1 MKSITNA
8 NGSYNRTMVVN
19 ELSSVYFKFLKSIE
33 WDDALFLK
41 GIREGRNKFLSNA
54 YLNLCKG
61 KHSIVN
67 YYSLEADTI
76 IKQYQGRL
84 PKGKLIFEHMV
95 PKEKY
100 IQTPCEEIIKSSSTD
115 NQKLKE
121 IRNLIDRYWYLAS
134 ITVEQDKCLQYKKTM
149 PENWDKENI
158 FARYENAGIRII
170 SNPIWNI

>member
-1 MKSITNA
+1 MN
-8 NGSYNRTMVVN
+8 YNLSNESVFNRSKIIN
-19 ELSSVYFKFLKSIE
+19 ELSTVYFKFLNSID
-33 WDDALFLK
+33 WDDVLYLK

-67 YYSLEADTI
+67 YYSVEADTI

-100 IQTPCEEIIKSSSTD
+100 IQAPCEAIIKSSITD
-115 NQKLKE
+115 VEKLDE
-121 IRNLIDRYWYLAS
+121 IRNLIDKYWYLAS
-134 ITVEQDKCLQYKKTM
+134 ITVEEDKCLQYKKRM
-149 PENWDKENI
+149 PENWDKVNI
-158 FARYENAGIRII
+158 FARYEVARIEI
-170 SNPIWNI
+170 VSNPIWNF